1 MILPTNFICTIDL
14 TMSEN
19 GYTTTYS
26 SFNCFIIAAI
36 TADGFIGKDS
46 AHLSTKWASQE
57 DAAFYRQKSTEA
69 GVIIMGSNTFNTI
82 GKALPKRVNLV
93 YSHQAPDGSKVLES
107 ADKLVSGE
115 IYYTALSPHQIRKK
129 LQAHGF
135 NSLAVSGGAS
145 VYQQFMASGEV
156 SELWLTIEPV
166 IFGDGLRLF
175 SADLGQIPLELVETI
190 PLSPQS
196 LVLRYQVKRVS
207 APSMAQSIAQSI

>member
-1 MILPTNFICTIDL
+1 
-14 TMSEN
+14 MSEN
-19 GYTTTYS
+19 GFTTSTTSTTTPTNS

-46 AHLSTKWASQE
+46 AHLSTKWTSQE

-93 YSHQAPDGSKVLES
+93 YSRQAPAGSKNLET
-107 ADKLVSGE
+107 ADKLETGE
-115 IYYTALSPHQIRKK
+115 IYYTALSPREIREK
-129 LQAHGF
+129 LQAKGF

-175 SADLGQIPLELVETI
+175 NSDLGQIKLELRETI
-190 PLSPQS
+190 PLSPQN
-196 LVLRYQVKRVS
+196 LVLRYQVKS
-207 APSMAQSIAQSI
+207 QAEQS